1 MGPDVE
7 PVSLWLG
14 RVAPVAAQAAA
25 AGLVWLSDS
34 ERTRLDTLSAP
45 LRRAQFLAGRWGA
58 RHLMAA
64 VHGGDALAD
73 WCLHAPHDAPPR
85 LVRGRQA
92 LHVAISHSGD
102 HVACAI
108 SAAPVGLDLEVPR
121 RPRDIAALCGGVC
134 TAAEQARLR
143 ALPMAQRADHFY
155 RMWTLKEAW
164 LKRHGE
170 GVSLARLAALHTQA
184 VPSQEAAH
192 EAAEGRSWQQGSMTL
207 ALVATAA
214 LAVEWHGTLGTV
226 DETPPERWRVDE
238 VQQSTEPTI
247 PSLPT
252 IRANP

>member
-1 MGPDVE
+1 VG

-14 RVAPVAAQAAA
+14 RVATVAAQAAA
-25 AGLVWLSDS
+25 AGQTWLSDT

-45 LRRAQFLAGRWGA
+45 QRRAQFLAGRWGA

-73 WCLHAPHDAPPR
+73 WCLQAPHDAPPR
-85 LVRGRQA
+85 LSRGRQA

-108 SAAPVGLDLEVPR
+108 SAEPVGLDLEVPR

-143 ALPMAQRADHFY
+143 ALPLAQRADHFY

-164 LKRHGE
+164 LKRRAE
-170 GVSLARLAALHTQA
+170 GVSPARLAALHTQA
-184 VPSQEAAH
+184 VPSH
-192 EAAEGRSWQQGSMTL
+192 EAAEGRSWQQGNLTL
-207 ALVATAA
+207 AVLAAAT
-214 LAVEWHGTLGTV
+214 LAVEWHGTLGAM
-226 DETPPERWRVDE
+226 DEAHPEHWRVDDIQWPME
-238 VQQSTEPTI
+238 AAI